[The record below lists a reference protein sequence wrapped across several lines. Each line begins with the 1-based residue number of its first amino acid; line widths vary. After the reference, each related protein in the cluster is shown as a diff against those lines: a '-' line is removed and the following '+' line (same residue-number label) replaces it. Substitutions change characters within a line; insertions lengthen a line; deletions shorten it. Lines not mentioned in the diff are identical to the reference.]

1 MIRIPRSVKAARR
14 GPESGAAAV
23 ELALVSPLFIAL
35 IFGIFN
41 LGWALHCG
49 AEVRH
54 AVERSTRML
63 IANPA
68 TTSEQLEAAVH
79 GLLHG
84 ADPEQVT
91 VTLAE
96 EDVGAAQVA
105 RISWTYRYTMSTPF
119 IPDKVFN
126 FDASMVV
133 PLPPT

>member
-1 MIRIPRSVKAARR
+1 MALIRPRR
-14 GPESGAAAV
+14 GAQSGAAAV

-41 LGWALHCG
+41 LGWAMHCG

-63 IANPA
+63 IANPS
-68 TTSEQLEAAVH
+68 TTSEQLETAVH
-79 GLLHG
+79 GLLHA
-84 ADPEQVT
+84 ADPEQVSVVLT
-91 VTLAE
+91 QEA
-96 EDVGAAQVA
+96 VGPAQIA
-105 RISWTYRYTMSTPF
+105 RISWTYSYTMSTPF
-119 IPDKVFN
+119 IPDKVFT